1 VVAKATSQ
9 VDAAAT
15 GSRRQ
20 VVQAAAA
27 LLLASLAGAR
37 PAAAGLFGDDTA
49 ADAKYAD
56 DTASVLAGVK
66 AAMAF
71 SRDDPALAEKVKK
84 VRDDIN
90 TWVARYRRN
99 TKYGGRPSY
108 SNTYSVCN
116 ALAGHYNSFGNEA
129 AIPKKRLERMVKE
142 LADAELLLS
151 RGR

>member
-1 VVAKATSQ
+1 
-9 VDAAAT
+9 
-15 GSRRQ
+15 
-20 VVQAAAA
+20 
-27 LLLASLAGAR
+27 
-37 PAAAGLFGDDTA
+37 
-49 ADAKYAD
+49 
-56 DTASVLAGVK
+56 
-66 AAMAF
+66 
-71 SRDDPALAEKVKK
+71 